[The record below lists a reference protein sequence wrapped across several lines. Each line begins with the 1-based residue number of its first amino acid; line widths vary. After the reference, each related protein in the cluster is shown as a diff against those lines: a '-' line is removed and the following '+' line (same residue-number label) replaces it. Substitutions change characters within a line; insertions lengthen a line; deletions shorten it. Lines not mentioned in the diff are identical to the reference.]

1 MTRRVLVV
9 VGAVAVAASAI
20 AAACGQAG
28 SVEAQAP
35 SAAPAAKPNP
45 LPGVTKSLEAL
56 KAEMFHVGAGK
67 RLKPAQWPG
76 GNRVAVA
83 LSFDV
88 DNATMALSQGNLDY
102 EVLSRGEY
110 GAVDGLPRIL
120 RLLDRQKVPASF
132 FIPAVSALLHPDMV
146 PAIMKPGMHEIGI
159 HGWIHERLPVLNDE
173 KEEQRLLDQS
183 LETLTKLMGKRPV
196 GYRAPSWK
204 FSKYTLAQV
213 VKAGFLYDSSLM
225 ASDDA
230 YEVNLDGRPTGLV
243 ELPIERIV
251 DDAPY
256 FGAADGSMPST
267 ELVLGVFQS
276 EFDVAY
282 DEGGLYVLTMHPHYT
297 GHRSRVAMLDR
308 LITHMKSKPG
318 VWFATHED
326 IAKHLKGMLSAGTN

>member
-1 MTRRVLVV
+1 
-9 VGAVAVAASAI
+9 
-20 AAACGQAG
+20 
-28 SVEAQAP
+28 
-35 SAAPAAKPNP
+35 
-45 LPGVTKSLEAL
+45 
-56 KAEMFHVGAGK
+56 MFHVGAGK
-67 RLKPAQWPG
+67 RLKPTQWPG

-120 RLLDRQKVPASF
+120 RLLDSHKVPASF
-132 FIPAVSALLHPDMV
+132 
-146 PAIMKPGMHEIGI
+146 
-159 HGWIHERLPVLNDE
+159 HERLPVLNDE

-196 GYRAPSWK
+196 GYRAPAWK

-230 YEVNLDGRPTGLV
+230 YEVNMDGTPTGLV

-256 FGAADGSMPST
+256 FGAADGSMPSP
-267 ELVLGVFQS
+267 ELVLDVFQS

-308 LITHMKSKPG
+308 LIKHMKSKPG

-326 IAKHLKGMLSAGTN
+326 IARHLKGMLSAGTN

>member
-1 MTRRVLVV
+1 MTSTRWTTLGALVLATTV
-9 VGAVAVAASAI
+9 ST
-20 AAACGQAG
+20 ACGAG
-28 SVEAQAP
+28 GVEAQAP
-35 SAAPAAKPNP
+35 TPVAPAEKPSP
-45 LPGVTKSLEAL
+45 LPGVTKTLDQL
-56 KAEMFHVGAGK
+56 KAEMFHVSAGR

-120 RLLDRQKVPASF
+120 RLLDAHKVPASF
-132 FIPAVSALLHPDMV
+132 FIPAVSALLHPQMV
-146 PAIMKPGMHEIGI
+146 PDILARDMHEIGI

-173 KEEQRLLDQS
+173 KEEQRLLTQS
-183 LETLTKLMGKRPV
+183 IETLTKLMGKRPV

-204 FSKYTLAQV
+204 FSKYTLKQV
-213 VKAGFLYDSSLM
+213 VDAGFLYDSSLM

-230 YEVNLDGRPTGLV
+230 YEVHLDGKPTGLV

-256 FGAADGSMPST
+256 FGAADGSMPSP
-267 ELVLGVFQS
+267 EHVLEVFQS

-282 DEGGLYVLTMHPHYT
+282 QEGGLYVLTMHPHYT

-308 LITHMKSKPG
+308 LIRHMKSKPG
-318 VWFATHED
+318 VWFATHEA
-326 IAKHLKGMLSAGTN
+326 IATHLKTMLAPATH

>member
-1 MTRRVLVV
+1 MTSTRWTTLGALVLATTV
-9 VGAVAVAASAI
+9 
-20 AAACGQAG
+20 AAACGSG
-28 SVEAQAP
+28 GVGAQAP
-35 SAAPAAKPNP
+35 TPAAPAEKPSL
-45 LPGVTKSLEAL
+45 LPGVTKTLDQL
-56 KAEMFHVGAGK
+56 KAEMFHVSAGQ

-120 RLLDRQKVPASF
+120 RLLDAHKVPASF
-132 FIPAVSALLHPDMV
+132 FIPAVSALLHPQMV
-146 PAIMKPGMHEIGI
+146 PDILARDLHEIGI

-173 KEEQRLLDQS
+173 KEEQRLLTQS
-183 LETLTKLMGKRPV
+183 IETLTKLMGKRPV

-204 FSKYTLAQV
+204 FSQYTLKQV
-213 VKAGFLYDSSLM
+213 VDAGFLYDSSLM

-230 YEVNLDGRPTGLV
+230 YEVHLDGKPTGLV

-256 FGAADGSMPST
+256 FGAADGSMPSP
-267 ELVLGVFQS
+267 EHVLEVFQS

-282 DEGGLYVLTMHPHYT
+282 QEGGLYVLTMHPHYT

-308 LITHMKSKPG
+308 LIRHMKSKPG
-318 VWFATHED
+318 VWFATHQA
-326 IAKHLKGMLSAGTN
+326 IATHLKTLLPPATH